1 MTINSKNYLTMVDR
15 SQMVL
20 NDYKTIWTNRAKM
33 AARIARIVGL
43 ETDIEVLAKHQG
55 LSTGGA
61 TKTKKTDREVAGDQS
76 FHVENILKSYYLE
89 EDDETNF
96 DIVDF
101 CMTDYVSGDIKE
113 SIKKMKLIYDTAAA
127 IIKKTPTAL
136 DEFNLAATDMDD
148 LKTAIDVL
156 SDVSGLPMKMRSD
169 NKAITKQI
177 NEKFAALRAE
187 MTGLDVN
194 VNTFTK
200 TQSAFSDAYFAG
212 RRIVNSG
219 VGHKTAE
226 VALMPVQSEAVL
238 GDEYTVGD
246 KLTIRNH
253 CAFSVEYGLTH
264 DPNVVPTVMKSLAGM
279 NDVQVTVELD
289 STGSF
294 GHWLMLRNPHDMDD
308 VNVTVLVA
316 KG

>member
-1 MTINSKNYLTMVDR
+1 MTINSKNYLSMVDR

-20 NDYKTIWTNRAKM
+20 NDYKTLWSNRAKM
-33 AARIARIVGL
+33 AARVARILGL
-43 ETDIEVLAKHQG
+43 ETDLDLLAKQQG

-61 TKTKKTDREVAGDQS
+61 TKTKKTDRDLAGDQA

-89 EDDETNF
+89 EDDTTNY

-113 SIKKMKLIYDTAAA
+113 SIKKMQLIYDTAAA
-127 IIKKTPTAL
+127 IIKETPTAL
-136 DEFNLAATDMDD
+136 DEFNLAATDMAD
-148 LKTAIDVL
+148 LKSAIDEL
-156 SDVSGLPMKMRSD
+156 NGVSGLPFKMRSD

-177 NEKFAALRAE
+177 NEKLAALRAE
-187 MTGLDVN
+187 MKGLDVN

-212 RRIVNSG
+212 RKIVNTG

-226 VALMPVQSEAVL
+226 VALMPEQTEAVL
-238 GDEYTVGD
+238 GDAYTVGD

-253 CAFSVEYGLTH
+253 SAFPVDYGLSH

-279 NDVQVTVELD
+279 TDILLTVVLD
-289 STGSF
+289 ETGNF